1 MDDGSLDLRR
11 VPGSR
16 RGDEDTSAVKIAKR
30 MAIDQEM
37 HIIVDEDL

>member
-1 MDDGSLDLRR
+1 MDDESLDLRR

-16 RGDEDTSAVKIAKR
+16 RGDEETSGVKIAQR

-37 HIIVDEDL
+37 PIVVDKDL